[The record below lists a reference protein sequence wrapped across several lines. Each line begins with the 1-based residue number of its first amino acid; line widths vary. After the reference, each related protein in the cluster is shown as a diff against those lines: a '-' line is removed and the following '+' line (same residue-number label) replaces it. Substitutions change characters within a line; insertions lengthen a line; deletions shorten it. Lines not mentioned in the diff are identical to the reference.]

1 MRLGEPL
8 TEVDGGMAGTL
19 EVFHAGAWGSVCA
32 DVITRS
38 ARIDGLII
46 AVGGIPVRPLYT

>member
-1 MRLGEPL
+1 
-8 TEVDGGMAGTL
+8 MAGTL

-38 ARIDGLII
+38 ARVDGII
-46 AVGGIPVRPLYT
+46 TDIGGMLVRPLYT

>member
-38 ARIDGLII
+38 ARVDGII
-46 AVGGIPVRPLYT
+46 TDIGGMLVRPLCT